1 MQKGVNNLH
10 FLSMYKY
17 RAILFLLLLLSTAV
31 FVDGQTSYTV
41 PPDLLNIDALNVS
54 FEKVKPGD
62 TLFFNAG
69 NSDHLLIKNFQGT
82 QGNPIVMMNRGGA
95 VIIDTDNYY
104 GISIQNCRYL
114 KFSGTGDPNL
124 TYGFQIKRVANGAG
138 MGIGYLSS
146 DIEID
151 HIAVENTL
159 IGGIYAK
166 TDPDCSIASQ
176 RGNFTQYNTV
186 IHDNYIANTGNEG
199 MYIGNSQYDGQTVQ
213 CGTQTVAL
221 MPSLLD
227 GVKIYNN
234 TIKYSGWDGIQ
245 VSSASNNC
253 QIYDNTILFDS
264 QAGLTNQ
271 MSGILIGGGTKCD
284 CYNNFISNGK
294 GDGIDCLGLG
304 GTRIFNNIIT
314 NAGLSFAPSDKT
326 QMKHGI
332 FMGDNSYPN
341 DSAFYIQ
348 FNDIINPKSDGIR
361 FSNIKNKNNLIASN
375 AIINPG
381 NFDYYQNGNTSFKG
395 IDSYI
400 MVQNSQSQVIIQ
412 NNYTARNASLA
423 GFASSNIQSP
433 EDVKLLA
440 ISPLIDHAEIDKYI
454 NFDFSGM
461 PRPVGLK
468 SDIGAFEYNG
478 LLPAA
483 NESEVPDDEIR
494 LVQNPVHEFLIFS
507 IPQIAENT
515 IYLDIYDLTGKK
527 ISQLK
532 THYYSSENT
541 TIQASILNISPGIY
555 IYTIRAGEFANSGK
569 FIKK

>member
-1 MQKGVNNLH
+1 MNKC
-10 FLSMYKY
+10 
-17 RAILFLLLLLSTAV
+17 RTILFLLLLLSSVKYAA
-31 FVDGQTSYTV
+31 GQTNYTV
-41 PPDLLNIDALNVS
+41 APDLLTIDAKSIS

-62 TLFFNAG
+62 TIFFSPG
-69 NSDHLLIKNFQGT
+69 NYDHLLIKNFQGAP
-82 QGNPIVMMNRGGA
+82 GNPIVIMNAGGA

-104 GISIQNCRYL
+104 GISIQNCQYL
-114 KFSGTGDPNL
+114 RFTGTGDPNQA
-124 TYGFQIKRVANGAG
+124 YGFQIKRVANGAG

-151 HIAVENTL
+151 HIAIENTF
-159 IGGIYAK
+159 IAGIYAK
-166 TDPDCSIASQ
+166 TDPDCTLASV
-176 RGNFTQYNTV
+176 RGTFTQYNTI
-186 IHDNYIANTGNEG
+186 IHDNYISNTGNEG
-199 MYIGNSQYDGQTVQ
+199 LYVGSSEYSGQMVQ
-213 CGTQTVAL
+213 CGTQTVL
-221 MPSLLD
+221 LLPSLLD

-245 VSSASNNC
+245 VSSASKNC

-264 QAGLTNQ
+264 QTGTLNQ

-304 GTRIFNNIIT
+304 GTRIFNNIIL
-314 NAGLSFAPSDKT
+314 NAGLSFIPSDKT
-326 QMKHGI
+326 KMKHGVYV
-332 FMGDNSYPN
+332 GDNSFQN

-361 FSNIKNKNNLIASN
+361 FSSIKSKNSLIASN
-375 AIINPG
+375 VIINPG

-395 IDSYI
+395 IDSYVMI
-400 MVQNSQSQVIIQ
+400 QNSLSEVTLQ
-412 NNYTARNASLA
+412 NNYMARNANSA
-423 GFASSNIQSP
+423 GFASSNMQSP
-433 EDVKLLA
+433 EDFKLLA
-440 ISPLIDHAEIDKYI
+440 ISPLIDHAEVDKYI
-454 NFDFSGM
+454 NFDFSGS
-461 PRPVGLK
+461 PRPIGLE
-468 SDIGAFEYNG
+468 SDIGAFEYNI
-478 LLPAA
+478 LLPVT
-483 NESEVPDDEIR
+483 SETEILDDGIR
-494 LVQNPVHEFLIFS
+494 LLQNPAHEFLIFS
-507 IPQIAENT
+507 IPQIADNT

-532 THYYSSENT
+532 TQYYSSENT